1 MRRDDA
7 PFFSLHIARVQN
19 ISYLCV
25 MKTADKRIAKSSLL
39 KLLKQENAFW
49 SYEPASITVDNIGDD
64 RLIAMTLRYLDLKEI
79 DMLFEIYSYKK
90 VKDVWRKL
98 LVPEG
103 DYLYTLNR
111 FLAWYYF
118 KAKNPRAYLRSLET
132 RHLNSLSSK

>member
-1 MRRDDA
+1 
-7 PFFSLHIARVQN
+7 
-19 ISYLCV
+19 
-25 MKTADKRIAKSSLL
+25 MKTTDKRIAKSSLL

-118 KAKNPRAYLRSLET
+118 KAKNPRQYLRSLET
-132 RHLNSLSSK
+132 RHLNSLLSK